1 MVLLHVRRHCPIQ
14 SSTHRNELLCIN
26 QWDGIEDVSMACPGN
41 PEEECPV
48 SGDTILSN
56 LNFEKVIENR

>member
-1 MVLLHVRRHCPIQ
+1 
-14 SSTHRNELLCIN
+14 
-26 QWDGIEDVSMACPGN
+26 MACPGN

-56 LNFEKVIENR
+56 LNFEKDNFWMDIGLLAALTVAFRLLAFLALLSKTYRR